1 METPRVELPNR
12 GLWFC
17 LGVPCWGGQ
26 WGDPGVLV
34 ACFHM
39 GAGGRGVKVKEPNHC
54 EKQDDVNITGEKINS
69 ETGLSF
75 HIQIGAE

>member
-1 METPRVELPNR
+1 
-12 GLWFC
+12 
-17 LGVPCWGGQ
+17 
-26 WGDPGVLV
+26 
-34 ACFHM
+34 M